1 MTDAATAGGKAA
13 ADAAIILDALSLV
26 SYLATFARR
35 QLGLRPSKK
44 QADRIAA
51 LFRPGGDPIVKN
63 VRQMSL
69 WSREGAGG
77 LVAQVVRA
85 AEVCFGECKSMLQH
99 YRMIPDEG
107 VMAARAAAM
116 QASVQ

>member
-35 QLGLRPSKK
+35 QLALSPSKK
-44 QADRIAA
+44 QADRIAG
-51 LFRPGGDPIVKN
+51 LFRPGGEAIVKN

-69 WSREGAGG
+69 WPGEGGV

-85 AEVCFGECKSMLQH
+85 AEVCFGECRSMLHQ

-107 VMAARAAAM
+107 VLAARAAAM
-116 QASVQ
+116 QGIVQ